1 MGGMAIVVVGDD
13 WRDQPDRY
21 QSLEHAEASNRHI
34 VTVDRL
40 PAALKAYP
48 WATKSR
54 IRLPD
59 GREVD
64 NFDEIES
71 AQMGSPVRV
80 CFVHYPLDGE
90 VPFPE
95 WGRKQFGTQPLA
107 LGAEPDL
114 VQEHRFG
121 GRGRSGLASCGAPAP
136 DTLRV
141 PQPAGSDQRWPMTPC
156 PPRRACSRAPSSTAP
171 APT

>member
-64 NFDEIES
+64 NFDEIKS
-71 AQMGSPVRV
+71 AQMCPPSGCASCTTRSTAKCPSRNGPASSSARSPWRSAPSPISCRSIALAGAAAAGSR
-80 CFVHYPLDGE
+80 L
-90 VPFPE
+90 
-95 WGRKQFGTQPLA
+95 
-107 LGAEPDL
+107 AEPPHL
-114 VQEHRFG
+114 IRF
-121 GRGRSGLASCGAPAP
+121 ASPSQP
-136 DTLRV
+136 DPT
-141 PQPAGSDQRWPMTPC
+141 SDGP
-156 PPRRACSRAPSSTAP
+156 
-171 APT
+171 